1 MNKFYIQIV
10 FFLLSISL
18 YVNNKTLATEPAPE
32 ENTKTKEKTKTK
44 SKDRCS
50 TPEKIYEQNKDLLC
64 DNPEETN
71 QAIKLMGEAVIHFV
85 YYATNKE
92 GYKLRGRCYSRT
104 AHLYTKKHENN
115 TNVEKVHYP
124 IYYSDKGNEIAN
136 NMWDPDVIKSLDYY
150 STKRKIVRVYNP
162 NLIMIQQ
169 RYKDWIWKRQK
180 YFYAL
185 VTKSQI
191 SEDKTIIA
199 MTSPNVNDHN
209 TSAKEYKNTIIENAN
224 LFTTD
229 IDSEEDIRK
238 GELEKTFVNIAG
250 YLIEKKGNYSDITYV
265 ESVSDIQILIA

>member
-18 YVNNKTLATEPAPE
+18 YVNNKTLAADCCPQKA
-32 ENTKTKEKTKTK
+32 TKPR
-44 SKDRCS
+44 SRRHCS
-50 TPEKIYEQNKDLLC
+50 TPEEIYEQNKGLLC
-64 DNPEETN
+64 DNPEETT
-71 QAIKLMGEAVIHFV
+71 QAIELMNEAVINLAYH
-85 YYATNKE
+85 ATSKD
-92 GYKLRGRCYSRT
+92 GYKLRGKSYSSP
-104 AHLYTKKHENN
+104 AYLYTKQHENN
-115 TNVEKVHYP
+115 TNVEKVQYP

-150 STKRKIVRVYNP
+150 SAKRKIVRVYNP

-185 VTKSQI
+185 VTKAQI

-199 MTSPNVNDHN
+199 MTSANINDGYP
-209 TSAKEYKNTIIENAN
+209 SDKEYKNTIIENAN

-229 IDSEEDIRK
+229 VDSEEDIKK

-250 YLIEKKGNYSDITYV
+250 YLIEKNDKYSDITYV